1 MPSPTD
7 RNLTAPINPP
17 RAHSM
22 RTSQYVIVALAL
34 CITAACGDDNRGPTA
49 PTAPTAPTSTSLTAV
64 APATAPVRVLYAA
77 PRNRK
82 FRSDYSQGIQ
92 HALVDFQSWLRR
104 ELEGRTFSLFS
115 ITPEQCR
122 LSENANFY
130 SRGDAW
136 DKVLSGVQDCAPVR
150 GDTSRFAWVIYVDV
164 DEACDEPQELGRGGP
179 GLTILPRW
187 DLEGLA
193 NPGPYYYCDEGPYD
207 GPLGRWI
214 GGLGHELGHA
224 FGLLHPP
231 GCDEGSP
238 TCDRDALMFYG
249 YTSYPNTYLRDDEK
263 AILLASPFI
272 ER

>member
-77 PRNRK
+77 PRDRE
-82 FRSDYSQGIQ
+82 FRSDYRQGIQ
-92 HALVDFQSWLRR
+92 NALVDFQFWLRR

-122 LSENANFY
+122 LSENADFY
-130 SRGDAW
+130 SRGHAW
-136 DKVLSGVQDCAPVR
+136 DKVLSGVQDWRA
-150 GDTSRFAWVIYVDV
+150 GAWRYV
-164 DEACDEPQELGRGGP
+164 
-179 GLTILPRW
+179 GLRM
-187 DLEGLA
+187 
-193 NPGPYYYCDEGPYD
+193 
-207 GPLGRWI
+207 
-214 GGLGHELGHA
+214 GH
-224 FGLLHPP
+224 
-231 GCDEGSP
+231 
-238 TCDRDALMFYG
+238 
-249 YTSYPNTYLRDDEK
+249 LR
-263 AILLASPFI
+263 
-272 ER
+272 RRR

>member
-1 MPSPTD
+1 MMKRALFVS
-7 RNLTAPINPP
+7 LLLPI
-17 RAHSM
+17 
-22 RTSQYVIVALAL
+22 LFL
-34 CITAACGDDNRGPTA
+34 GCGNSGSTPTA
-49 PTAPTAPTSTSLTAV
+49 PAPPPPAAVAPPPPPPPPPPTTV

-77 PRNRK
+77 PRDRE

-92 HALVDFQSWLRR
+92 NALVDFQFWLRR
-104 ELEGRTFSLFS
+104 ELEGRTFSLSS

-136 DKVLSGVQDCAPVR
+136 DKVLSGVQHCAPVR
-150 GDTSRFAWVIYVDV
+150 GDTSVFAWVIYVDV
-164 DEACDEPQELGRGGP
+164 EEACDEPQELGAGGP

-193 NPGPYYYCDEGPYD
+193 NPGPYTECDEGPYD
-207 GPLGRWI
+207 GHLGRWT

-224 FGLLHPP
+224 FGLPHPP
-231 GCDEGSP
+231 GCDEDSP
-238 TCDRDALMFYG
+238 TCDIDALMWLG
-249 YTSYPNTYLRDDEK
+249 YVSYPNTYLRDDEK

-272 ER
+272 GG